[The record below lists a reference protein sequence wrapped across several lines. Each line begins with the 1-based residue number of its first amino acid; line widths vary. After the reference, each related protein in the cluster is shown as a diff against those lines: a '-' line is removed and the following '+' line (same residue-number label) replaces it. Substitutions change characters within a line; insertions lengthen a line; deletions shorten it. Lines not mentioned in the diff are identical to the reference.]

1 MKTNEIK
8 LIVPLQSQMSFI
20 IIMEDGTEYQTLEMS
35 IPEFDDL
42 DNNTF
47 SDWKNYLKTDNYF
60 KIN

>member
-8 LIVPLQSQMSFI
+8 LIVPLQSQMSFM

>member
-20 IIMEDGTEYQTLEMS
+20 IIMEDGTKYQTLEMS
-35 IPEFDDL
+35 IPEFNNS